1 MAPTRREGRAAVKLF
16 GLQRLAP
23 QKKSSERLAFLDWT
37 RGLGA
42 FIMLQG
48 HSFHSF
54 LRPDLRGAG
63 PYTFSQFVGGIA
75 PAIFLFLTGVTF
87 AFMMDGQSR
96 QLAPARQRVGRALRR
111 SGYLFLLAIL
121 FRLQMFSFGYPAS
134 PVSELFKVDILN
146 AMGLATLVFVPMA
159 VFSTFERIKLCAV
172 LGVVIAVLS
181 PLVSAMDA
189 NAMPWLLR
197 AYFVPSFTNFGFF
210 PWAAFVAFGMSA
222 GSLLR
227 TVRREDLR
235 VMMQWSMLL
244 GILLV
249 MGGQYFSNLPYSLY
263 PKAEFWLDSPGLVTI
278 KLGVLLAILSCAYL
292 WVNLSAG
299 LMGAVQLGGLLG
311 SATQWSMFRLLGRA
325 SLVVYWVHIELVY
338 GRWFGFW
345 KEQLDTTQVVLFAS
359 ALIIAMVALAWV
371 RINWRQVAG
380 WFGPSL
386 APQPDP
392 ASGD

>member
-1 MAPTRREGRAAVKLF
+1 VKLF
-16 GLQRLAP
+16 GLGTMTAQTLAP
-23 QKKSSERLAFLDWT
+23 QRKSSERLAFLDWT

-54 LRPDLRGAG
+54 LKPDLRTEG
-63 PYTFSQFVGGIA
+63 PYVFSQFLGGIA

-96 QLAPARQRVGRALRR
+96 QLAPAGNRLWRALRR
-111 SGYLFLLAIL
+111 SGYLFLLAFL
-121 FRLQMFSFGYPAS
+121 FRLQMFSFGYPSS
-134 PVSELFKVDILN
+134 PASELFKVDILN
-146 AMGLATLVFVPMA
+146 AMGMATLVFVPMA
-159 VFSTFERIKLCAV
+159 VFSTFERIKLCAI
-172 LGVVIAVLS
+172 LGVVIALLS

-189 NAMPWLLR
+189 NAMPWLVR
-197 AYFVPSFTNFGFF
+197 AYFAPSFSNFGFF

-227 TVRREDLR
+227 TSRREHLG
-235 VMMQWSMLL
+235 VVMQWSMLI

-249 MGGQYFSNLPYSLY
+249 VGGQYLSNLPYSLY
-263 PKAEFWLDSPGLVTI
+263 SKADFWLDSPGLVTI

-299 LMGAVQLGGLLG
+299 LIGAFQTGGLLLN
-311 SATQWSMFRLLGRA
+311 ATQWSMFRQLGRA

-345 KEQLDTTQVVLFAS
+345 KEQLSTMQVVLFAS
-359 ALIIAMVALAWV
+359 ALIVAMVALAWV
-371 RINWRQVAG
+371 RINWRQVAA
-380 WFGPSL
+380 WFAPSL

>member
-1 MAPTRREGRAAVKLF
+1 MKLF
-16 GLQRLAP
+16 GLGTLTAKTLLP
-23 QKKSSERLAFLDWT
+23 QKKASERLGFLDWT

-54 LRPDLRGAG
+54 LRPDQREAG
-63 PYTFSQFVGGIA
+63 PYIFSQFVGGIA

-96 QLAPARQRVGRALRR
+96 QLAPAGQRIWRACRR

-121 FRLQMFSFGYPAS
+121 FRLQMFVFGYPGS

-146 AMGLATLVFVPMA
+146 AMGLATLMFVPMA
-159 VFSTFERIKLCAV
+159 VFSTSERIKLCAV
-172 LGVVIAVLS
+172 LGVVIAALS
-181 PLVSAMDA
+181 PLVSALDP
-189 NAMPWLLR
+189 NSMPWLVR

-227 TVRREDLR
+227 IARREDLR
-235 VMMQWSMLL
+235 VVMQWSMLI
-244 GILLV
+244 GVLLV
-249 MGGQYFSNLPYSLY
+249 VAGQYFSSLPYSMY
-263 PKAEFWLDSPGLVTI
+263 SKVDFWLNSPGLAAI
-278 KLGVLLAILSCAYL
+278 KLGVLLTILSCAYL
-292 WVNLSAG
+292 WVNLSTWLAG
-299 LMGAVQLGGLLG
+299 AAEPGGLLAN
-311 SATQWSMFRLLGRA
+311 STQWSMFRQLGRA

-345 KEQLDTTQVVLFAS
+345 KEQLTTTQVELFAS
-359 ALIIAMVALAWV
+359 ALIVAMVALAWV
-371 RINWRQVAG
+371 RLNWRQVAG
-380 WFGPSL
+380 WFAPSL
-386 APQPDP
+386 APQPGP
-392 ASGD
+392 AAGD

>member
-1 MAPTRREGRAAVKLF
+1 MKLF
-16 GLQRLAP
+16 GLGTLTAQTLAP
-23 QKKSSERLAFLDWT
+23 QRKSSERLAFLDWT

-54 LRPDLRGAG
+54 LRPDLRTEG
-63 PYTFSQFVGGIA
+63 PYVFSQFAGGIA

-96 QLAPARQRVGRALRR
+96 QLAPAGNRLWRALRR
-111 SGYLFLLAIL
+111 SGYLFLLAFL
-121 FRLQMFSFGYPAS
+121 FRFQMFLFGYPSS
-134 PVSELFKVDILN
+134 PAGELFRVDILN
-146 AMGLATLVFVPMA
+146 AMGLATLMFVPMA
-159 VFSTFERIKLCAV
+159 VFSTFERIKLCAI

-181 PLVSAMDA
+181 PLVSAMDP

-197 AYFVPSFTNFGFF
+197 AYFAPSFANFGFF

-227 TVRREDLR
+227 TVRREHLG
-235 VMMQWSMLL
+235 VAMQWSMLL

-249 MGGQYFSNLPYSLY
+249 VGGQYVSNMPYSLY
-263 PKAEFWLDSPGLVTI
+263 SKVDFWLDSPGLVTI

-299 LMGAVQLGGLLG
+299 LIGAFQPGGLLAN
-311 SATQWSMFRLLGRA
+311 ATHWSMFRLLGRA

-345 KEQLDTTQVVLFAS
+345 KEQLNTMQVVLFAS
-359 ALIIAMVALAWV
+359 ALIVAMVALAWV

-380 WFGPSL
+380 WFAPSL

>member
-1 MAPTRREGRAAVKLF
+1 MAA
-16 GLQRLAP
+16 QSLAP
-23 QKKSSERLAFLDWT
+23 QRKSSERLAFLDWT

-54 LRPDLRGAG
+54 LRPDQREAG
-63 PYTFSQFVGGIA
+63 PYVFSQFVGGIA
-75 PAIFLFLTGVTF
+75 PAIFLFLMGVTF
-87 AFMMDGQSR
+87 AFLMDGQSQ
-96 QLAPARQRVGRALRR
+96 QLAPASQRVWRALRR

-121 FRLQMFSFGYPAS
+121 FRLQMFLFGYPGS

-146 AMGLATLVFVPMA
+146 AMGLAALMLAPMA

-172 LGVVIAVLS
+172 LGIVIAVLS
-181 PLVSAMDA
+181 PLVSAIDP
-189 NAMPWLLR
+189 NAVPWLVR
-197 AYFVPSFTNFGFF
+197 AYFAPSFSNFGFF

-235 VMMQWSMLL
+235 VVMQWSMLI

-249 MGGQYFSNLPYSLY
+249 VGGQYVSNMPYSLY
-263 PKAEFWLDSPGLVTI
+263 SKSEFWLDSPGLVVI
-278 KLGVLLAILSCAYL
+278 KLGVLLAILSCGYL
-292 WVNLSAG
+292 LVNLSTLLAG
-299 LMGAVQLGGLLG
+299 AAQPRGLL
-311 SATQWSMFRLLGRA
+311 SKATQWSMFRLLGRA

-345 KEQLDTTQVVLFAS
+345 KEQLTATQVELFAS
-359 ALIIAMVALAWV
+359 ALIVAMVTLAWV
-371 RINWRQVAG
+371 RINWRQVVG
-380 WFGPSL
+380 WFAPSL
-386 APQPDP
+386 VPQPDP

>member
-1 MAPTRREGRAAVKLF
+1 MAT
-16 GLQRLAP
+16 QSLAP
-23 QKKSSERLAFLDWT
+23 QGKSSERLAFLDWT

-54 LRPDLRGAG
+54 LRPDQREAG
-63 PYTFSQFVGGIA
+63 PYVFSQFVGGIA
-75 PAIFLFLTGVTF
+75 PAIFLFLMGVTF
-87 AFMMDGQSR
+87 AFLMDGQSR
-96 QLAPARQRVGRALRR
+96 QLAPASQRVWRALRR

-121 FRLQMFSFGYPAS
+121 FRLQMFLFGYPGS

-146 AMGLATLVFVPMA
+146 AMGLAALMLAPMA
-159 VFSTFERIKLCAV
+159 VFSTFERLKLCAV

-181 PLVSAMDA
+181 PLVSSIDP
-189 NAMPWLLR
+189 NAVPWLVR
-197 AYFVPSFTNFGFF
+197 AYFVPSFSNFGFF

-235 VMMQWSMLL
+235 VVMQWSMLI

-249 MGGQYFSNLPYSLY
+249 IGGQYVSNMPYSLY
-263 PKAEFWLDSPGLVTI
+263 SKSEFWLDSPGLVVI
-278 KLGVLLAILSCAYL
+278 KLGVLLTILSCGYL
-292 WVNLSAG
+292 VVNLSTLLAG
-299 LMGAVQLGGLLG
+299 AAQPGGLL
-311 SATQWSMFRLLGRA
+311 SNATQWSMFRLLGRA

-345 KEQLDTTQVVLFAS
+345 KEQLTATQVELFAS
-359 ALIIAMVALAWV
+359 ALIVAMVTLAWV
-371 RINWRQVAG
+371 RINWRQVVG
-380 WFGPSL
+380 WFAPSL